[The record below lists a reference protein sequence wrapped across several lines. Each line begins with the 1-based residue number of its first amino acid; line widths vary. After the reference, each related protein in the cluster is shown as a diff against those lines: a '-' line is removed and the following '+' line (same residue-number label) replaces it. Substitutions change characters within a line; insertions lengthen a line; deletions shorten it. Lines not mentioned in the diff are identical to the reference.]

1 MNPTPRYA
9 RFSRRL
15 RALLFDVILYAILF
29 YVGAIAID
37 LMKPSDGVRRTLWL
51 AIGLAI
57 LFYEPILVSALGG
70 TVGHR
75 LTNLRV
81 VDDRTAGN
89 LKFPKAV
96 LRVIVKDLLGWFSFL
111 SMTLTRRNQAL
122 HDVVTH
128 STVQIRDQSKA
139 SSSHYI
145 AERLP
150 EIIAGLPSAR
160 RRVLVIVSY
169 IALAYVVVSIASLP
183 FVSEPCAMRSRC
195 SPSEHAVSFALFGL
209 WFVLSAFFM
218 LFGWR
223 GRLWGCRRSA
233 TSGAS

>member
-1 MNPTPRYA
+1 MSPTPAYA

-15 RALLFDVILYAILF
+15 RALLFDVIIYAFLF

-37 LMKPSDGVRRTLWL
+37 LMQPSDSARRALWL
-51 AIGLAI
+51 ATGLAI
-57 LFYEPILVSALGG
+57 LFYEPIFVTAFGG
-70 TVGHR
+70 TIGHR

-81 VDDRTAGN
+81 VDDRSAGN
-89 LKFPKAV
+89 LNLFKAIFRV
-96 LRVIVKDLLGWFSFL
+96 LVKDLLGWFSFL

-122 HDVVTH
+122 HDVITH

-145 AERLP
+145 VERP
-150 EIIAGLPSAR
+150 SEIITGLPSAR

-169 IALAYVVVSIASLP
+169 IVLAYVVVSIASLP
-183 FVSEPCAMRSRC
+183 LISEICATRSRC
-195 SPSEHAVSFALFGL
+195 SPSEHAVSLTLFGV
-209 WFVLSAFFM
+209 WFVLSAFFI

-223 GRLWGCRRSA
+223 GRLWGCRRNV
-233 TSGAS
+233 ASSDS